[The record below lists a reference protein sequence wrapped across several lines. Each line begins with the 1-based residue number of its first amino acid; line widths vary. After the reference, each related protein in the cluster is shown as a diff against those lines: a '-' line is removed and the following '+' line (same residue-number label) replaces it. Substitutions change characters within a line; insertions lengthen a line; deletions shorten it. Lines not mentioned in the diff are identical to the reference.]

1 MNLYFRLIMVLLKS
15 MFARQIG
22 VLDESRSGYRVWPL
36 DCDINLHL
44 TNARYFA
51 LCDLSRIYYMG
62 QVGVLFNMI
71 RRKWL
76 PVAQAQEISYF
87 KPIQPFRR
95 FEVST
100 QFSYWDDKYWYTE
113 HKFFAANQLCAM
125 VQVRGVFVH
134 GKKVLA
140 MRDVIALAEEDV
152 EVPEKPVNVES
163 WQNLLSL
170 KNRKKKSMESG
181 QILN

>member
-1 MNLYFRLIMVLLKS
+1 MNLYFRLIMVLFKS
-15 MFARQIG
+15 AFTRQIG
-22 VLDESRSGYRVWPL
+22 VLDESRSCYRVWPF
-36 DCDINLHL
+36 DCDINFHL

-71 RRKWL
+71 KRKWL

-87 KPIQPFRR
+87 KPIKPFQR
-95 FEVST
+95 FEVLT
-100 QFSYWDDKYWYTE
+100 RFSYWDDKYWYTE
-113 HKFFAANQLCAM
+113 HKFFAAARLCAV

-134 GKKVLA
+134 GNTVLP
-140 MRDVIALAEEDV
+140 MRDVLALTEEDV
-152 EVPEKPVNVES
+152 EAPDKPVNVEY

-170 KNRKKKSMESG
+170 KNKQRKKG
-181 QILN
+181 